1 MLAGRCMA
9 GSIFPGQ
16 IMLVRLT
23 IKLGAACC
31 HCTAHTWQQLTGY
44 LACLLCVPFQQLTV
58 VCCTLMGATRACPIH
73 TIHTPLLLLHFILP
87 HMYLAV
93 CTRAAH
99 HMLPRH
105 AVALDTH
112 ACVHICGCGPT
123 CMCAYVHTW
132 PPCSPHHSSMAGVG
146 ICRMLRTYWRVRLRA
161 TQHICY
167 IAGG

>member
-16 IMLVRLT
+16 IILVRLT

-31 HCTAHTWQQLTGY
+31 HCTAHTWQQLTGN
-44 LACLLCVPFQQLTV
+44 LACLLFVPFQQLTV

-93 CTRAAH
+93 CTRAS
-99 HMLPRH
+99 H
-105 AVALDTH
+105 AAQ
-112 ACVHICGCGPT
+112 ACCGCGYT
-123 CMCAYVHTW
+123 CMCTYVHTW

-146 ICRMLRTYWRVRLRA
+146 IFCMLRTYWRVRLRA

>member
-16 IMLVRLT
+16 IILVRLT

-93 CTRAAH
+93 CTRASH
-99 HMLPRH
+99 LMLPRH
-105 AVALDTH
+105 AVAVDPH
-112 ACVHICGCGPT
+112 ACVHMYTPGRPAAHTTPPWQVWASVACCAHTGGCA
-123 CMCAYVHTW
+123 CE
-132 PPCSPHHSSMAGVG
+132 PPSIYA
-146 ICRMLRTYWRVRLRA
+146 I
-161 TQHICY
+161 
-167 IAGG
+167 